1 MIVLPEIIK
10 FVITDF
16 DGIVTDNCVYIGANG
31 EMSRKLNFKDVMG
44 FSILRKNGYRI
55 GIISGEKNSAIE
67 IISKKFNVEEVHQ
80 GIRVKIDVIKSI
92 VERYNLSEEE
102 FVYIGDDINDYDS
115 LTYAKY
121 RVTVPDAV
129 DKIKNIKDIQITE
142 ARGGEGAFREVVDA
156 LMSTSVDCKHK
167 F

>member
-1 MIVLPEIIK
+1 MSIILPDSIK

-16 DGIVTDNCVYIGANG
+16 DGIVTDNCVYIDSKG
-31 EMSRKLNFKDVMG
+31 EMTRKLNFKDVMA

-67 IISKKFNVEEVHQ
+67 LIANKFNVEEVHQ
-80 GIRVKIDVIKSI
+80 GIRIKIDVLKSI
-92 VERYNLSEEE
+92 VERYGLSEEE

-115 LTYAKY
+115 LCYAKY
-121 RVTVPDAV
+121 AITVPDAV
-129 DKIKNIKDIQITE
+129 DKIKNIKGIQITS

-156 LMSTSVDCKHK
+156 ILNKSAG
-167 F
+167 